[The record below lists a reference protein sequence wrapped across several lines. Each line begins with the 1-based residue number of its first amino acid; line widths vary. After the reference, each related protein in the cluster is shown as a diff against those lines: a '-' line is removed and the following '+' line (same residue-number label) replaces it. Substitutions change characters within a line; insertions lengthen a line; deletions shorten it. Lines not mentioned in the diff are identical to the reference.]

1 MRSGFGYL
9 RKTVSSLAVQSNK
22 YCRSFSS
29 SDRHVWL
36 FTVYIKKI
44 IFFYINN
51 LISCLKGAKQATG
64 LKQFKIPNQ
73 NL

>member
-36 FTVYIKKI
+36 FTVYIKKK
-44 IFFYINN
+44 IFFLY
-51 LISCLKGAKQATG
+51 K
-64 LKQFKIPNQ
+64 
-73 NL
+73 